1 MRQTVNARL
10 INGLW
15 IMVFLVYKVRIK
27 PERKCVGF
35 RFMLGL
41 FLICLI
47 PMLSDYTSIEE
58 LVSVWFY
65 FTFIFII
72 ESVLMIFDMEI
83 VSDGL

>member
-41 FLICLI
+41 FLVWLI
-47 PMLSDYTSIEE
+47 PLLSDYTSIVS
-58 LVSVWFY
+58 LVNCLVLFY
-65 FTFIFII
+65 NYFHYQIRFNDFN
-72 ESVLMIFDMEI
+72 MKF
-83 VSDGL
+83 VSDSL

>member
-1 MRQTVNARL
+1 MDY
-10 INGLW
+10 GLW
-15 IMVFLVYKVRIK
+15 FPIYEDRIK

-41 FLICLI
+41 LFGIV

-58 LVSVWFY
+58 LIVWFY
-65 FTFIFII
+65 FIIIFII
-72 ESVLMIFDMEI
+72 KFVLMVFDMKF